1 MSSNKVA
8 PVFGANS
15 GEPTNTTTGA
25 ADEAD
30 AVYTMHRHAACTTI
44 GVATVTG
51 SSASMGGDANNQ
63 ARVQEGE
70 RSAGDFDII
79 LDDNLRTILEYSDGN
94 SMGLR
99 KIACTS
105 KRMASLVEDACRHAL
120 PHIISVEK
128 AALTAYPEGISF
140 RAYTA
145 FLDTLTHP
153 LGTFQGLPV
162 VVEGRVISDY
172 QDNTWMDRYTLASTL
187 RPRREG
193 GLGNVAEPSK
203 RDRFDYGYPG
213 GFYADMY
220 GTGQPN
226 DYLRTVGNSPPWYAL
241 AAAGSDSGQYYRLS
255 DQEAVAVRKE
265 RKTEDAHSSY
275 LKTMSRNTEYDNH
288 FTMWIAFRAVSQQLP
303 PPPGQP

>member
-1 MSSNKVA
+1 MSSDKVL
-8 PVFGANS
+8 PVLGANS
-15 GEPTNTTTGA
+15 AEPTNTTTGT

-30 AVYTMHRHAACTTI
+30 ADTMQRHAICTAI
-44 GVATVTG
+44 GVATVTD
-51 SSASMGGDANNQ
+51 SSAKVGGDANNQ

-70 RSAGDFDII
+70 RPVRYFDVIS
-79 LDDNLRTILEYSDGN
+79 DDNLLTILEYFVGN

-105 KRMASLVEDACRHAL
+105 KRMAALVEDTCRHAL
-120 PHIISVEK
+120 PRIISVEK

-140 RAYTA
+140 QAYTT

-172 QDNTWMDRYTLASTL
+172 QDNRWMGRYTLASTL

-226 DYLRTVGNSPPWYAL
+226 DYLRRVGNSPPWYAL

-255 DQEAVAVRKE
+255 DQEAVAVREE

-275 LKTMSRNTEYDNH
+275 LQTMSRNTEYDNH

-303 PPPGQP
+303 PPSGQP